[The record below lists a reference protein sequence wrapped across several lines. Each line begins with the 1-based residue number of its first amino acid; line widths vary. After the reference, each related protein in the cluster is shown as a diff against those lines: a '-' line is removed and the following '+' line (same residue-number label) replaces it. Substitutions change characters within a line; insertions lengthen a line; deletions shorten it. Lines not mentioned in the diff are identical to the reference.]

1 MKLLIPNHNL
11 QLQLPELD
19 LPLLVFKALH
29 SI

>member
-11 QLQLPELD
+11 QIQLHELD
-19 LPLLVFKALH
+19 LPLLVFKVLH